1 MIRRSLYGVLSIG
14 IAVLGAL
21 LMLTPMVRAEPPTLE
36 NGAGNDT
43 ELISVGLTG
52 LADADSV
59 QSSLSWNGELVLFTS
74 FATNLVATDT
84 NGATDVFLRNRVSGT
99 TELISRRPNG
109 VQANAASGGAMMDPT
124 ATFFTYYSFA
134 TNLVASDTNGYS
146 DVFRVQRDPDTS
158 AISIQRVSKG
168 FSGGEA
174 NGDSFLSDI
183 SDDGTQIVYDSVAT
197 NLVAV
202 DDNDWS
208 DIFWYDANSDS
219 TTKISISNNN
229 SPGNNRSIRPRI
241 SSNGRYVVYLSEA
254 DNLVAGD
261 TNNAAD
267 IFRVDLQSFDVE
279 RVSVSATG
287 TQGDLGAAPEYALS
301 PDGRYVVFA
310 SDSTN
315 LVGGDTNGAR
325 DIFVRDMDTNTTRLI
340 SVSNQGVRANGDSY
354 DPSISANGRYIGF
367 NTIANNLFPED
378 TNGVGD
384 AVVVDRS
391 TRIVRQVS
399 ESYDGSEEDADTGT
413 PQFSEDGLSVTFFS
427 DATNL
432 VISDTNGF
440 RDIFWRDFRPL
451 IPQSTFLTFGFRG
464 YQPSLCSS
472 ADAEP
477 NNVLS
482 NANTNLPLCQGGTVN
497 GSLPAGDPNDYY
509 RFVLTTQSV
518 VTVDLFN
525 ISPGSDF
532 DLYLYNSVPTE
543 LAASRNNGN
552 ANERIGPTTLA
563 PGTYY
568 IRIFPDPTEP
578 GGNRTYQ
585 LRWSR

>member
-1 MIRRSLYGVLSIG
+1 M
-14 IAVLGAL
+14 
-21 LMLTPMVRAEPPTLE
+21 
-36 NGAGNDT
+36 
-43 ELISVGLTG
+43 
-52 LADADSV
+52 
-59 QSSLSWNGELVLFTS
+59 
-74 FATNLVATDT
+74 
-84 NGATDVFLRNRVSGT
+84 
-99 TELISRRPNG
+99 
-109 VQANAASGGAMMDPT
+109 
-124 ATFFTYYSFA
+124 
-134 TNLVASDTNGYS
+134 
-146 DVFRVQRDPDTS
+146 
-158 AISIQRVSKG
+158 
-168 FSGGEA
+168 
-174 NGDSFLSDI
+174 
-183 SDDGTQIVYDSVAT
+183 
-197 NLVAV
+197 
-202 DDNDWS
+202 
-208 DIFWYDANSDS
+208 
-219 TTKISISNNN
+219 
-229 SPGNNRSIRPRI
+229 
-241 SSNGRYVVYLSEA
+241 
-254 DNLVAGD
+254 
-261 TNNAAD
+261 
-267 IFRVDLQSFDVE
+267 
-279 RVSVSATG
+279 
-287 TQGDLGAAPEYALS
+287 
-301 PDGRYVVFA
+301 
-310 SDSTN
+310 
-315 LVGGDTNGAR
+315 
-325 DIFVRDMDTNTTRLI
+325 
-340 SVSNQGVRANGDSY
+340 
-354 DPSISANGRYIGF
+354 
-367 NTIANNLFPED
+367 
-378 TNGVGD
+378 
-384 AVVVDRS
+384 
-391 TRIVRQVS
+391 
-399 ESYDGSEEDADTGT
+399 
-413 PQFSEDGLSVTFFS
+413 TFFS

-525 ISPGSDF
+525 ISPGSEF